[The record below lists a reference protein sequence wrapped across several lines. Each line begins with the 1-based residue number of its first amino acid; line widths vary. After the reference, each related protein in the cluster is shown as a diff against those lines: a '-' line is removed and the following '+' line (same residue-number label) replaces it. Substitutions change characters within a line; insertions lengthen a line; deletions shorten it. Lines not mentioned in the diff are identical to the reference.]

1 MAEDGD
7 GDCATVLST
16 FLHAWADALAARDL
30 NALAGLFDDDAL
42 FVATAPEPLHGRAQ
56 IRTCCQNAPCGLR
69 APALPL
75 CATSPLPGLV
85 HGIAD
90 VVFDGPGGAAL
101 RGRLGL
107 SLAHRA
113 ERGRAS
119 AYQLTTRP
127 PP

>member
-7 GDCATVLST
+7 VDSTAVMST
-16 FLHAWADALAARDL
+16 FLHAWADALASRDL
-30 NALAGLFDDDAL
+30 DALAGMFDDHAL
-42 FVATAPEPLHGRAQ
+42 FVATAPEPLRGPGQ
-56 IRTCCQNAPCGLR
+56 IRTYYQNAPRGLR
-69 APALPL
+69 AQVLLL

-90 VVFDGPGGAAL
+90 VVFDWPEGAAL

-107 SLAHRA
+107 SLVRRA
-113 ERGRAS
+113 QRWRAS